1 MRETPAIITL
11 TTDFGYQDYY
21 TAAMK
26 AAILR
31 ISPQARMIDISHAL
45 PPQDIMAGAW
55 VLKNVA
61 FDFPPG
67 SVHLCVVDPGV
78 GSTRRPLVCEIEG
91 HFFVGPD
98 NGLFPLIADGKPFTA
113 REIRETRFMSPRISN
128 TFHGRDIFAPAAAWL
143 CNGTEAAAFG
153 PEVDDAVHFR
163 WAQPISDEE
172 GIQGWVS
179 HIDTYGNL
187 ITNIPQH
194 LLPQNGSTG
203 LKIYAGTTILK
214 SLERCYSSVC
224 EGEPLALIGS
234 SGMLEISVRDGNA
247 AEMLSVRKGMT
258 VSVVYQK

>member
-31 ISPQARMIDISHAL
+31 VSPQARMIDISHAL

-78 GSTRRPLVCEIEG
+78 GSARRPLVCEIEG

-98 NGLFPLIADGKPFTA
+98 NGLFPLIADGKPVKA
-113 REIRETRFMSPRISN
+113 REIREESYLNERISN
-128 TFHGRDIFAPAAAWL
+128 TFHGRDIFAPVAAHL
-143 CNGTEAAAFG
+143 SIGTPPQAFG
-153 PEVDDAVHFR
+153 PTIEDAVYFR
-163 WAQPISDEE
+163 WAQPIADSE

-187 ITNIPQH
+187 ITNIPEG
-194 LLPQNGSTG
+194 LLPQNGQTG
-203 LKIYAGTTILK
+203 LKIYAGSTILK
-214 SLERCYSSVC
+214 SVERCYSSVS

-247 AEMLSVRKGMT
+247 AELLSARKGT
-258 VSVVYQK
+258 SVSVVFQK

>member
-1 MRETPAIITL
+1 MRETSAVITL

-31 ISPQARMIDISHAL
+31 ISPRATLIDISHAL

-55 VLKNVA
+55 VVKNVA

-67 SVHLCVVDPGV
+67 SIHLCVVDPGV
-78 GSTRRPLVCEIEG
+78 GSARRPLICEIEG

-98 NGLFPLIADGKPFTA
+98 NGLFPLIADGKPLIA
-113 REIRETRFMSPRISN
+113 REIINPDFMLAEVSN
-128 TFHGRDIFAPAAAWL
+128 TFHGRDIFAPAAAHL
-143 CNGTEAAAFG
+143 STGIAAERFG
-153 PEVDDAVHFR
+153 PLVETPLYFR
-163 WAQPISDEE
+163 WAQPISDDE

-187 ITNIPQH
+187 ITNIPH
-194 LLPQNGSTG
+194 KLLPQNGQTA

-214 SLERCYSSVC
+214 SVDRCYSSVT
-224 EGEPLALIGS
+224 EGEPVALIGS
-234 SGMLEISVRDGNA
+234 SGMLEISVRNGNA
-247 AEMLSVRKGMT
+247 AELLNVRKGMT

>member
-1 MRETPAIITL
+1 MRENPPLITL

-31 ISPQARMIDISHAL
+31 INPQARMIDISHAL

-55 VLKNVA
+55 VLKNAA

-67 SVHLCVVDPGV
+67 TVHLCVVDPGV
-78 GSTRRPLVCEIEG
+78 GSDRRPLICEIEG

-98 NGLFPLIADGKPFTA
+98 NGLFPLTASGKNLRA
-113 REIRETRFMSPRISN
+113 REIQNQDFMRKPVSN
-128 TFHGRDIFAPAAAWL
+128 TFHGRDIFAPAAAYL
-143 CNGTEAAAFG
+143 STGTPPEAFG
-153 PEVDDAVHFR
+153 PVVEKPVYYR
-163 WAQPISDEE
+163 WAEPIADQE
-172 GIQGWVS
+172 GVQGWVS

-187 ITNIPQH
+187 ITNIPQN
-194 LLPQNGSTG
+194 LLPENGNPG
-203 LKIYAGTTILK
+203 VKIYAGSAILDAV
-214 SLERCYSSVC
+214 EHCYSSVT

-247 AEMLSVRKGMT
+247 AEMLSARKGT
-258 VSVVYQK
+258 VVSVVFKK